1 MMEAEAAWATVSPPS
16 PTQSRYLA
24 IFTIL
29 GFAIPIAFYLWF
41 LGHYSLNV
49 VWLDQ
54 WNDVSLIRASYDG
67 HLSLSALW
75 AQHNENR
82 LLFPNLIVLAL
93 SRVTAFN
100 VTVEE
105 YLGAVLLF
113 AAVALIIFAHRRRS
127 PGRPW
132 IVYCPVVILMLSV
145 AQAGNTLWGFQLAWY
160 LVLVALA
167 AVIYLLDAK
176 TLSAPGLLLGMLV
189 AVIGSYSSLQGLFI
203 WVVGLM
209 ILFYRKR
216 SSLFFALWGG
226 AAVLTTAVYFYHY
239 DRSATVTASQ
249 TGLHV
254 PGTATRFFFESVG
267 DVLGVPLTQ
276 NDVGADLVLAFGV
289 LIVALALWT
298 LWSNGRRR
306 DTESASPVGLALI
319 VFGLLFALANT
330 YGRGVH
336 GAVGASAL
344 RYTTYDLL
352 IVVGVYLSYLAK
364 APQTSRPK
372 NPIMSR
378 GVFGALLGGVIVV
391 QALFGLVSGIR
402 WARSEHQGLVTTAA
416 VTVDVDRLPD
426 PVVQNLLSIFDS
438 AQVLREDVE
447 VLSTH
452 KLSFFSDEAS
462 VRYFRQQASVD
473 SRHDFGYKAP
483 SPTSIELPHR
493 GSVLSGKAILA
504 ASVQSNLQPREV
516 EFELSGPG
524 VGTRLV
530 GKGAHTTYGWLFS
543 WRTSSVP
550 NGSYQLN
557 SVVIGSSGHVSR
569 SAPVAINIRN

>member
-24 IFTIL
+24 ILTIL
-29 GFAIPIAFYLWF
+29 GFAIPIALYLWF
-41 LGHYSLNV
+41 LDHYSLNV

-54 WNDVSLIRASYDG
+54 WNDVSLIRASYEG

-75 AQHNENR
+75 VQHNENR

-100 VTVEE
+100 ITVEE

-145 AQAGNTLWGFQLAWY
+145 VQAGNTLWGFQLAWY

-176 TLSAPGLLLGMLV
+176 TLSAPALLLGMLV

-216 SSLFFALWGG
+216 NSLFFAVWAG

-239 DRSATVTASQ
+239 DRSATVAASQ

-306 DTESASPVGLALI
+306 DTESASPVGVALI
-319 VFGLLFALANT
+319 VFGLLFALGQHLWT
-330 YGRGVH
+330 RGPWGRRGLRI
-336 GAVGASAL
+336 AL
-344 RYTTYDLL
+344 HD
-352 IVVGVYLSYLAK
+352 V
-364 APQTSRPK
+364 RP
-372 NPIMSR
+372 P
-378 GVFGALLGGVIVV
+378 
-391 QALFGLVSGIR
+391 
-402 WARSEHQGLVTTAA
+402 
-416 VTVDVDRLPD
+416 DRRRR
-426 PVVQNLLSIFDS
+426 V
-438 AQVLREDVE
+438 
-447 VLSTH
+447 
-452 KLSFFSDEAS
+452 
-462 VRYFRQQASVD
+462 
-473 SRHDFGYKAP
+473 
-483 SPTSIELPHR
+483 
-493 GSVLSGKAILA
+493 SVLSGQGATNQSTEKSDHEPGGVRRPAWWGHRGPGTIRTRQWHPLGEKRTPRLGDHCSGDGGRGSPPRSRRAEPAIYLRFSPGASRGRRSAFNSQIEFLLRRSLGAILPP
-504 ASVQSNLQPREV
+504 ASQRRLTARFRLQ
-516 EFELSGPG
+516 
-524 VGTRLV
+524 
-530 GKGAHTTYGWLFS
+530 
-543 WRTSSVP
+543 
-550 NGSYQLN
+550 GSEADQ
-557 SVVIGSSGHVSR
+557 H
-569 SAPVAINIRN
+569 